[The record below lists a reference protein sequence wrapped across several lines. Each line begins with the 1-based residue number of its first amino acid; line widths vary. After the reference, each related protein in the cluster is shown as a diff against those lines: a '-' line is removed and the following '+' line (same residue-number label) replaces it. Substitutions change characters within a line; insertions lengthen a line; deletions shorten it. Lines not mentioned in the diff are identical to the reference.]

1 MNEFEWRSEMRK
13 LGDPVE
19 PARDL
24 WPSIESRIAALP
36 NRRSRRPFIFSIA
49 AAVLVAC
56 GALVFA
62 WQLRTSTPMPAQNV
76 ASATADVPTKHKR
89 ADADVAQPA
98 HPALAA
104 AALDLDD
111 ASTNIQEALEQRP
124 DAVFLVGLL
133 NRTNGQRLRLMK
145 QSYAG

>member
-1 MNEFEWRSEMRK
+1 MSEFEWRSEMRK
-13 LGDPVE
+13 LDGPVE

-24 WPSIESRIAALP
+24 WPTIESRIAALP
-36 NRRSRRPFIFSIA
+36 NRRSRRPFGFSIA

-62 WQLRTSTPMPAQNV
+62 WQLHTSTPAPVPIV
-76 ASATADVPTKHKR
+76 ASSSDVAIKHKHS
-89 ADADVAQPA
+89 DIAQPA

-133 NRTNGQRLRLMK
+133 NRTNGQRLRFMK

>member
-1 MNEFEWRSEMRK
+1 MSEFEWRSEMRK
-13 LGDPVE
+13 LGGPVE
-19 PARDL
+19 PVRDL

-36 NRRSRRPFIFSIA
+36 NRRSARPFGFSIA

-62 WQLRTSTPMPAQNV
+62 WQLRDSPPAPVPMV
-76 ASATADVPTKHKR
+76 ASTTNITPKHKR
-89 ADADVAQPA
+89 IDADVVQPA

-111 ASTNIQEALEQRP
+111 ASATIQEAFEQRP

-133 NRTNGQRLRLMK
+133 NRTNGQRLRLIK

>member
-1 MNEFEWRSEMRK
+1 MSEFEWRSEMRK
-13 LGDPVE
+13 LGGPVE

-24 WPSIESRIAALP
+24 WPSIESRIAELP
-36 NRRSRRPFIFSIA
+36 NRRSRRPLVFSIA
-49 AAVLVAC
+49 AAILVAC

-62 WQLRTSTPMPAQNV
+62 WQLRSSTPAPVQIV
-76 ASATADVPTKHKR
+76 ASTTDVSTKRKH

-133 NRTNGQRLRLMK
+133 NRTNGQRLRLLK

>member
-1 MNEFEWRSEMRK
+1 MSEFEWRSEMRK
-13 LGDPVE
+13 LGGPVE

-24 WPSIESRIAALP
+24 WPTIESRIAALP
-36 NRRSRRPFIFSIA
+36 NRRSHRPFGFSIA

-62 WQLRTSTPMPAQNV
+62 WQLRTSTPAPVPIV
-76 ASATADVPTKHKR
+76 ASSTDVAIKHKH
-89 ADADVAQPA
+89 ADSDVAQPA

>member
-1 MNEFEWRSEMRK
+1 MSEFEWRSEMRK

-19 PARDL
+19 PTRDL

-36 NRRSRRPFIFSIA
+36 NRRSRRPLVFSIA
-49 AAVLVAC
+49 AAMLVAC

-62 WQLRTSTPMPAQNV
+62 WQLRTSTPAPVQIV
-76 ASATADVPTKHKR
+76 ASTTDVTTKHKH